1 MLRPDQAII
10 LQVCSQ
16 TTWTHPARQA
26 EGAQTKAPVKARL
39 SLCQPTSTCLS
50 ANHGARSTRGQPGH
64 AGAGTVAGTVCLN
77 MPACMMQ
84 GTVKPALGRLR
95 DSLATRTRELSQEL
109 LALQE
114 KRDAGLDALT
124 ERTEDNAA
132 LETMVKA
139 TWCNLGWKR
148 VNLDSYMVQR
158 S

>member
-1 MLRPDQAII
+1 
-10 LQVCSQ
+10 
-16 TTWTHPARQA
+16 
-26 EGAQTKAPVKARL
+26 
-39 SLCQPTSTCLS
+39 
-50 ANHGARSTRGQPGH
+50 
-64 AGAGTVAGTVCLN
+64 

-132 LETMVKA
+132 LETMVSA
-139 TWCNLGWKR
+139 TWCNPWLEPREPGLLHGAAQLTMPCCWPVTKSHFR
-148 VNLDSYMVQR
+148 T
-158 S
+158 